1 LPAEIVSSLSLM
13 DERETAQLRYDLRAI
28 PRVPI
33 ASVPPDTVVK
43 VRGYV
48 STEGPPLSAPMTG
61 SRCALYCVDWK
72 ELIVPANPWQRLWD
86 DGSALSSPVWRERRG
101 CDLILDDGTD
111 RALVRVAGARLS
123 LLGTWTVSRA
133 SGRFAAAGAKAA
145 RERYIEHKEM
155 KIAVGALLTVF
166 GHATFEADPSP
177 PAPGQPADGLYRA
190 AHGRCVLAASA
201 ASPLYIVQELIAS
214 LDAVG

>member
-1 LPAEIVSSLSLM
+1 M

-33 ASVPPDTVVK
+33 ASVPPGTVVK

-48 STEGPPLSAPMTG
+48 STEGPPLAAPMTA
-61 SRCALYCVDWK
+61 SPCALYCVDWK
-72 ELIVPANPWQRLWD
+72 ELIVPRNPWEEPDEDSPW
-86 DGSALSSPVWRERRG
+86 LSSPVRRERSG
-101 CDLILDDGTD
+101 CDLILDDGTG
-111 RALVRVAGARLS
+111 RALIRIEGAQLS
-123 LLGTWTVSRA
+123 LLGNWTVSRA
-133 SGRFAAAGAKAA
+133 NARIGGRDADDTQGAA
-145 RERYIEHKEM
+145 RDRYIEHKEM
-155 KIAVGALLTVF
+155 RIALGSLLTVF

-177 PAPGQPADGLYRA
+177 PGPGQRADGLYRA

-201 ASPLYIVQELIAS
+201 ASPLYIVQELITS